1 MKTKSLKILLLL
13 AIILLPWGAAKAME
27 TKAGNSIYV
36 PKEEIIAG
44 NLYAAGSTVTID
56 GDVGGDLIAA
66 AQTINVNGRI
76 EGDIIAAAQNIVIN
90 GEVGGNIRVAGNS
103 LTVNGIVAR
112 NVNLFGANIVIGNN
126 AKIGWDV
133 FTAAANVEVRGD
145 VAGTL
150 SGQAEKVTIAGKIGK
165 NINLKLSGNESEEL
179 TIAPGASVVGNLTYT
194 SINAAKI
201 PDSKAVGGKIQ
212 QNIPEIEKNQAFVS
226 WLFRKLF
233 AIFSALV
240 VGLAL
245 VLILKK
251 IIPKILAR
259 MEENPLK
266 TMLPGLIIMFII
278 PPIALILI
286 LTFIGIPLA
295 LIISAWWLVATY
307 LARIF
312 AAVLV
317 GQIIIKYLFKKN
329 NFNLIWSLILG
340 VFVCWL
346 LFAIPF
352 VGWIIYLFVTWLGL
366 GGIYLFAIN
375 QFKSL

>member
-1 MKTKSLKILLLL
+1 MKAKTIKILLLL
-13 AIILLPWGAAKAME
+13 AIILLPLGAAKAMD

-36 PKEEIIAG
+36 SKEEIVAG
-44 NLYAAGSTVTID
+44 NLYAAGSTITID
-56 GDVGGDLIAA
+56 GNIGGDLIAA

-90 GEVGGNIRVAGNS
+90 GEVGGNIRIAGNS
-103 LTVNGIVAR
+103 LTVNGVVAR
-112 NVNLFGANIVIGNN
+112 NVNLFGANVVVGNS

-133 FTAAANVEVRGD
+133 FAAAANVEVRGD
-145 VAGTL
+145 IAGTL
-150 SGQAEKVTIAGKIGK
+150 SGQAEKATIAGRIGK
-165 NINLKLSGNESEEL
+165 NVSLKLSGNEGEEL
-179 TIAPGASVVGNLTYT
+179 LITPGASVAGNLIYT

-201 PDSKAVGGKIQ
+201 SDSKAVGGKIQ
-212 QNIPEIEKNQAFVS
+212 QNIPEIEKNQAFFS

-245 VLILKK
+245 VLLLKK
-251 IIPKILAR
+251 IIPKILVR
-259 MEENPLK
+259 MEEKPLK

-307 LARIF
+307 IARIF

-317 GQIIIKYLFKKN
+317 GQLIVKYLFKKN

-352 VGWIIYLFVTWLGL
+352 VGWIIYLFATWLGL

-375 QFKSL
+375 QLNNL

>member
-1 MKTKSLKILLLL
+1 MKIKTLKILLLL
-13 AIILLPWGAAKAME
+13 AIILLPIGAAKAMD

-36 PKEEIIAG
+36 AKEEIITG
-44 NLYAAGSTVTID
+44 NFYAVGSTITID
-56 GDVGGDLIAA
+56 GDIGGDLIAA

-90 GEVGGNIRVAGNS
+90 GEVGGNIRIAGNS
-103 LTVNGIVAR
+103 LTVNGAVAR

-133 FTAAANVEVRGD
+133 FAAAANVEIRGD
-145 VAGTL
+145 IAGTL
-150 SGQAEKVTIAGKIGK
+150 SGQAEKVTIAGKIGE
-165 NINLKLSGNESEEL
+165 NIKLKLSGNEKEEL
-179 TIAPGASVVGNLTYT
+179 IIAPGALVAGNLTYT
-194 SINAAKI
+194 SIKAAKI
-201 PDSKAVGGKIQ
+201 SESKAIGGKIQ
-212 QNIPEIEKNQAFVS
+212 QNIPKIEKNQAFIS

-245 VLILKK
+245 VLIFKK
-251 IIPKILAR
+251 IIPKILAK
-259 MEENPLK
+259 MGENPLK
-266 TMLPGLIIMFII
+266 TMLPGLIIMFIV

-307 LARIF
+307 IARII
-312 AAVLV
+312 AAILA
-317 GQIIIKYLFKKN
+317 GQIIVKYLFKKN
-329 NFNLIWSLILG
+329 NFNLFWSLILG

-352 VGWIIYLFVTWLGL
+352 VGWIIYLFATWLGL
-366 GGIYLFAIN
+366 GGIYYFAIY
-375 QFKSL
+375 QFRNL